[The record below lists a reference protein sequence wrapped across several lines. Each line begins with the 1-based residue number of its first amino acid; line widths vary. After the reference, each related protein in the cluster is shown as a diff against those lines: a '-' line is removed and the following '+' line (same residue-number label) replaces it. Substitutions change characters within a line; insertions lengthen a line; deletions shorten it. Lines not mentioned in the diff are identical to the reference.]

1 MEEREAWETFRRT
14 GLVRDYL
21 VYAAAASCADGKTP
35 EAREEERDENGRPGP
50 GGFGEAHG

>member
-21 VYAAAASCADGKTP
+21 VYAAACTNEKTP
-35 EAREEERDENGRPGP
+35 EPREEERDENGRPGP
-50 GGFGEAHG
+50 GGFREAHG